1 MNLKKKILAVTII
14 PVLVLGIVS
23 IILTVTMVKSSVME
37 QVEEALKGTASSTL
51 AAYDQ
56 NAGDYIV
63 TTNGDIWKGSYNV
76 SKSENLV
83 DRIKENTGM
92 DVTFFYGTKR
102 VMTSALDA
110 NGERILGSP
119 AGDVITQKVLNDGEE
134 YFTSRVSLD
143 GVMNYGYYMPV
154 YQNGSNDKIIGMV
167 FVGTNK
173 ADKDTVLNRII
184 VMICTAVVI
193 VMAICIGISMKIAYS
208 ISSDIKRSVGIVEQ
222 VAGGS
227 LNIDVDK
234 KLLNRKDEIG
244 DLARGT
250 VSLSNAMN
258 SVINEISSNS
268 KLLLETSGVLGEAAD
283 NTDKTMNEVSA
294 TVNQMV
300 ENSSIQSANSKAAF
314 DHMKI
319 MENNIS
325 ETTSEAALLNES
337 AVSMQKSGTKVS
349 ETLFKLCNINDNVK
363 DIIEEVKEQTNRTN
377 ESVNKIN
384 SAISFISAVAEETNL
399 LSLNAS
405 IEAARAGEAGKGFS
419 VVAEQVRILSSNTSQ
434 SAEDI
439 VKYVAELRE
448 SIDSLASAMDE
459 TTLTLGEGNKKVEQ
473 SLAAI
478 QQMNGQMDNIS
489 VSVDS
494 IFNDIDTQTGVTK
507 SLAKQIENISQ
518 SYNILSDECIQS
530 GQRVFKLGRY
540 LDKTRSD
547 LVRGCSNITQQDW
560 MRVFEVDH
568 YVLTW
573 RVYNNIVG
581 FEHLKK
587 KQVDNPLGCKLGK
600 WLNSQTD
607 SRLTESLEFGQL
619 VKTHEVLHHFA
630 TLSWQAKEDGDD
642 KKALSY
648 FNDTYDAFLKYDKA
662 LNNLQKKMQ
671 QLGYNNATQI
681 VSFEE

>member
-63 TTNGDIWKGSYNV
+63 TTSGDIWKGSYNV

-110 NGERILGSP
+110 NGERILGSS

-154 YQNGSNDKIIGMV
+154 YQNGSNDEIIGMV

-173 ADKDTVLNRII
+173 ADKDAVLNRII
-184 VMICTAVVI
+184 AMICTAVVI

-208 ISSDIKRSVGIVEQ
+208 ISSDIKRSVGIVEK

-227 LNIDVDK
+227 LNIDIEK
-234 KLLNRKDEIG
+234 KMLNRKDEIG

-258 SVINEISSNS
+258 SVINEISNNS

-294 TVNQMV
+294 TVSQMV
-300 ENSSIQSANSKAAF
+300 ENSTIQSTNSKAAF

-325 ETTSEAALLNES
+325 ETTSEASLLSES
-337 AVSMQKSGTKVS
+337 AVSMQESGTKVS

-363 DIIEEVKEQTNRTN
+363 NIIEEVKEQTNRTN

-405 IEAARAGEAGKGFS
+405 IEAARAGEAGKGFA
-419 VVAEQVRILSSNTSQ
+419 VVAQQIKKLAEQSNDSSKQIDDITKVLMQDSYKSVEIMQKMQDIVASQ
-434 SAEDI
+434 SESMEETRIIVGQVLNDIRSSKDSIELIMNSTVKLEDSRNKVSGAVEELAEIAGQNMESTRRTFEETQKVTDTFKEVYSGA
-439 VKYVAELRE
+439 VKLRE
-448 SIDSLASAMDE
+448 IADKLAE
-459 TTLTLGEGNKKVEQ
+459 
-473 SLAAI
+473 
-478 QQMNGQMDNIS
+478 S
-489 VSVDS
+489 VS
-494 IFNDIDTQTGVTK
+494 
-507 SLAKQIENISQ
+507 
-518 SYNILSDECIQS
+518 Y
-530 GQRVFKLGRY
+530 FK
-540 LDKTRSD
+540 
-547 LVRGCSNITQQDW
+547 
-560 MRVFEVDH
+560 M
-568 YVLTW
+568 
-573 RVYNNIVG
+573 
-581 FEHLKK
+581 
-587 KQVDNPLGCKLGK
+587 
-600 WLNSQTD
+600 
-607 SRLTESLEFGQL
+607 
-619 VKTHEVLHHFA
+619 
-630 TLSWQAKEDGDD
+630 
-642 KKALSY
+642 
-648 FNDTYDAFLKYDKA
+648 
-662 LNNLQKKMQ
+662 
-671 QLGYNNATQI
+671 
-681 VSFEE
+681 

>member
-63 TTNGDIWKGSYNV
+63 TTSGDIWKGSYNV

-154 YQNGSNDKIIGMV
+154 YQNGSNDEIIGMV

-173 ADKDTVLNRII
+173 ADKDAVLNRII
-184 VMICTAVVI
+184 AMICTAVVI

-208 ISSDIKRSVGIVEQ
+208 ISSDIKRSVGIVEK

-227 LNIDVDK
+227 LNIDIEK
-234 KLLNRKDEIG
+234 KMLNRKDEIG

-258 SVINEISSNS
+258 SVINEISNNS

-294 TVNQMV
+294 TVSQMV
-300 ENSSIQSANSKAAF
+300 ENSTIQSTNSKAAF

-325 ETTSEAALLNES
+325 ETTSEASLLSES
-337 AVSMQKSGTKVS
+337 AVSMQESGTKVS

-363 DIIEEVKEQTNRTN
+363 NIIEEVKEQTNRTN

-405 IEAARAGEAGKGFS
+405 IEAARAGEAGKGFA
-419 VVAEQVRILSSNTSQ
+419 VVAQQIKKLAEQSNDSSKQIDDITKVLMQDSYKSVEIMQKMQDIVASQ
-434 SAEDI
+434 SESMEETRIIVGQVLNDIRSSKDSIELIMNSTVKLEDSRNKVSGAVEELAEIAGQNMESTRRTFEETQKVTDTFKEVYSGA
-439 VKYVAELRE
+439 VKLRE
-448 SIDSLASAMDE
+448 IADKLAE
-459 TTLTLGEGNKKVEQ
+459 
-473 SLAAI
+473 
-478 QQMNGQMDNIS
+478 S
-489 VSVDS
+489 VS
-494 IFNDIDTQTGVTK
+494 
-507 SLAKQIENISQ
+507 
-518 SYNILSDECIQS
+518 Y
-530 GQRVFKLGRY
+530 FK
-540 LDKTRSD
+540 
-547 LVRGCSNITQQDW
+547 
-560 MRVFEVDH
+560 M
-568 YVLTW
+568 
-573 RVYNNIVG
+573 
-581 FEHLKK
+581 
-587 KQVDNPLGCKLGK
+587 
-600 WLNSQTD
+600 
-607 SRLTESLEFGQL
+607 
-619 VKTHEVLHHFA
+619 
-630 TLSWQAKEDGDD
+630 
-642 KKALSY
+642 
-648 FNDTYDAFLKYDKA
+648 
-662 LNNLQKKMQ
+662 
-671 QLGYNNATQI
+671 
-681 VSFEE
+681 

>member
-63 TTNGDIWKGSYNV
+63 TTSGDIWKGSYNV

-154 YQNGSNDKIIGMV
+154 YQNGSNDEIIGMV

-173 ADKDTVLNRII
+173 ADKDAVLNRII
-184 VMICTAVVI
+184 VMICTAVI
-193 VMAICIGISMKIAYS
+193 LVMVICIGISMKIAYS
-208 ISSDIKRSVGIVEQ
+208 ISSDIKRSVGIVEK

-227 LNIDVDK
+227 LNIDIEK
-234 KLLNRKDEIG
+234 KMLNRKDEIG

-258 SVINEISSNS
+258 SVINEISNNS

-294 TVNQMV
+294 TVSQMV
-300 ENSSIQSANSKAAF
+300 ENSTIQSTNSKAAF

-325 ETTSEAALLNES
+325 ETTSEVSLLSES
-337 AVSMQKSGTKVS
+337 AVSMQESGTKVS

-363 DIIEEVKEQTNRTN
+363 NIIEEVKEQTNRTN

-405 IEAARAGEAGKGFS
+405 IEAARAGEAGKGFA
-419 VVAEQVRILSSNTSQ
+419 VVAQQIKKLAEQSNDSSKQIDDITKVLMQDSYKSVEIMQ
-434 SAEDI
+434 KMQDI
-439 VKYVAELRE
+439 V
-448 SIDSLASAMDE
+448 
-459 TTLTLGEGNKKVEQ
+459 
-473 SLAAI
+473 
-478 QQMNGQMDNIS
+478 
-489 VSVDS
+489 
-494 IFNDIDTQTGVTK
+494 
-507 SLAKQIENISQ
+507 ISQ
-518 SYNILSDECIQS
+518 SESMEE
-530 GQRVFKLGRY
+530 
-540 LDKTRSD
+540 TR
-547 LVRGCSNITQQDW
+547 I
-560 MRVFEVDH
+560 
-568 YVLTW
+568 
-573 RVYNNIVG
+573 IVG
-581 FEHLKK
+581 QVLNDIRSSKDSIELIMNSTVKLEGSRNKVSGAVEELAEIAGQNMESTQRTFEETQKVTDTFK
-587 KQVDNPLGCKLGK
+587 EVYSGAVKLREIADK
-600 WLNSQTD
+600 LA
-607 SRLTESLEFGQL
+607 ES
-619 VKTHEVLHHFA
+619 V
-630 TLSWQAKEDGDD
+630 
-642 KKALSY
+642 SY
-648 FNDTYDAFLKYDKA
+648 F
-662 LNNLQKKMQ
+662 KM
-671 QLGYNNATQI
+671 
-681 VSFEE
+681 

>member
-63 TTNGDIWKGSYNV
+63 TTSGDIWKGSYNV

-154 YQNGSNDKIIGMV
+154 YQNGSNDEIIGMV

-173 ADKDTVLNRII
+173 ADKDAVLNRII
-184 VMICTAVVI
+184 AMICTAVVI

-208 ISSDIKRSVGIVEQ
+208 ISSDIKRSVGIVEK

-227 LNIDVDK
+227 LNIDIEK
-234 KLLNRKDEIG
+234 KMLNRKDEIG

-258 SVINEISSNS
+258 SVINEISNNS

-294 TVNQMV
+294 TVSQMV
-300 ENSSIQSANSKAAF
+300 ENSTIQSTNSKAAF

-325 ETTSEAALLNES
+325 ETTSEASLLSES
-337 AVSMQKSGTKVS
+337 AVSMQESGTKVS

-363 DIIEEVKEQTNRTN
+363 NIIEEVKEQTNRTN

-405 IEAARAGEAGKGFS
+405 IEAARAGEAGKGFA
-419 VVAEQVRILSSNTSQ
+419 VVAQQIKKLAEQSNDSSKQIDDITKVLMQDSYKSVEIMQKMQDIVASQ
-434 SAEDI
+434 SESMEETRIIVGQVLNDIRSSKDSIELIMNSTVKLEGSRNKVSGAVEELAEIAGQNMESTQRTFEETQKVTDTFKEVYSGA
-439 VKYVAELRE
+439 VKLRE
-448 SIDSLASAMDE
+448 IADKLAE
-459 TTLTLGEGNKKVEQ
+459 
-473 SLAAI
+473 
-478 QQMNGQMDNIS
+478 S
-489 VSVDS
+489 VS
-494 IFNDIDTQTGVTK
+494 
-507 SLAKQIENISQ
+507 
-518 SYNILSDECIQS
+518 Y
-530 GQRVFKLGRY
+530 FK
-540 LDKTRSD
+540 
-547 LVRGCSNITQQDW
+547 
-560 MRVFEVDH
+560 M
-568 YVLTW
+568 
-573 RVYNNIVG
+573 
-581 FEHLKK
+581 
-587 KQVDNPLGCKLGK
+587 
-600 WLNSQTD
+600 
-607 SRLTESLEFGQL
+607 
-619 VKTHEVLHHFA
+619 
-630 TLSWQAKEDGDD
+630 
-642 KKALSY
+642 
-648 FNDTYDAFLKYDKA
+648 
-662 LNNLQKKMQ
+662 
-671 QLGYNNATQI
+671 
-681 VSFEE
+681 

>member
-1 MNLKKKILAVTII
+1 M
-14 PVLVLGIVS
+14 
-23 IILTVTMVKSSVME
+23 
-37 QVEEALKGTASSTL
+37 
-51 AAYDQ
+51 
-56 NAGDYIV
+56 

-154 YQNGSNDKIIGMV
+154 YQNGSNDEIIGMV

-184 VMICTAVVI
+184 AMICTAVVI

-258 SVINEISSNS
+258 SVINEISNNS
-268 KLLLETSGVLGEAAD
+268 KLLLETSGVLGDAAD

-337 AVSMQKSGTKVS
+337 AVSMQESGTKVS

-405 IEAARAGEAGKGFS
+405 IEAARAGEAGKGFA
-419 VVAEQVRILSSNTSQ
+419 VVAQQIKKLAEQSNDSSKQIDDITKVLMQDSYKSVEIMQ
-434 SAEDI
+434 KMQDI
-439 VKYVAELRE
+439 V
-448 SIDSLASAMDE
+448 
-459 TTLTLGEGNKKVEQ
+459 
-473 SLAAI
+473 
-478 QQMNGQMDNIS
+478 
-489 VSVDS
+489 
-494 IFNDIDTQTGVTK
+494 
-507 SLAKQIENISQ
+507 ISQ
-518 SYNILSDECIQS
+518 SESMEE
-530 GQRVFKLGRY
+530 
-540 LDKTRSD
+540 TR
-547 LVRGCSNITQQDW
+547 I
-560 MRVFEVDH
+560 
-568 YVLTW
+568 
-573 RVYNNIVG
+573 IVG
-581 FEHLKK
+581 QVLNDIRSSKDSIELIMNSTVKLEGSRNKVSGAVEELAEIAGQNMESTQRTFEETQK
-587 KQVDNPLGCKLGK
+587 VTDTFREVYSGAVKLREIADK
-600 WLNSQTD
+600 LA
-607 SRLTESLEFGQL
+607 ES
-619 VKTHEVLHHFA
+619 V
-630 TLSWQAKEDGDD
+630 
-642 KKALSY
+642 SY
-648 FNDTYDAFLKYDKA
+648 F
-662 LNNLQKKMQ
+662 KM
-671 QLGYNNATQI
+671 
-681 VSFEE
+681 

>member
-14 PVLVLGIVS
+14 PVLVLGMVS

-63 TTNGDIWKGSYNV
+63 TTSGDIWKGSYNV

-154 YQNGSNDKIIGMV
+154 YQNGSNDEIIGMV

-173 ADKDTVLNRII
+173 ADKDAVLNRII
-184 VMICTAVVI
+184 AMICTAVVI

-208 ISSDIKRSVGIVEQ
+208 ISSDIKRSVGIVEK

-227 LNIDVDK
+227 LNIDIEK
-234 KLLNRKDEIG
+234 KMLNRKDEIG

-258 SVINEISSNS
+258 SVINEISNNS

-294 TVNQMV
+294 TVSQMV
-300 ENSSIQSANSKAAF
+300 ENSTIQSTNSKAAF

-325 ETTSEAALLNES
+325 ETTSEASLLSES
-337 AVSMQKSGTKVS
+337 AVSMQESGTKVS

-363 DIIEEVKEQTNRTN
+363 NIIEEVKEQTNRTN

-405 IEAARAGEAGKGFS
+405 IEAARAGEAGKGFA
-419 VVAEQVRILSSNTSQ
+419 VVAQQIKKLAGQSNDSSKQIDDITKVLMQDSYKSVEIMQKMQDIVASQ
-434 SAEDI
+434 SESMEETRIIVGQVLNDIRSSKDSIELIMNSTVKLEDSRNKVSGAVEELAEIAGQNMESTRRTFEETQKVTDTFKEVYSGA
-439 VKYVAELRE
+439 VKLRE
-448 SIDSLASAMDE
+448 IADKLAE
-459 TTLTLGEGNKKVEQ
+459 
-473 SLAAI
+473 
-478 QQMNGQMDNIS
+478 S
-489 VSVDS
+489 VS
-494 IFNDIDTQTGVTK
+494 
-507 SLAKQIENISQ
+507 
-518 SYNILSDECIQS
+518 Y
-530 GQRVFKLGRY
+530 FK
-540 LDKTRSD
+540 
-547 LVRGCSNITQQDW
+547 
-560 MRVFEVDH
+560 M
-568 YVLTW
+568 
-573 RVYNNIVG
+573 
-581 FEHLKK
+581 
-587 KQVDNPLGCKLGK
+587 
-600 WLNSQTD
+600 
-607 SRLTESLEFGQL
+607 
-619 VKTHEVLHHFA
+619 
-630 TLSWQAKEDGDD
+630 
-642 KKALSY
+642 
-648 FNDTYDAFLKYDKA
+648 
-662 LNNLQKKMQ
+662 
-671 QLGYNNATQI
+671 
-681 VSFEE
+681 

>member
-63 TTNGDIWKGSYNV
+63 TTSGDIWKGSYNV

-154 YQNGSNDKIIGMV
+154 YQNGSNDEIIGMV

-173 ADKDTVLNRII
+173 ADKDAVLNRII
-184 VMICTAVVI
+184 VMICTAVI
-193 VMAICIGISMKIAYS
+193 LVMVICIGISMKIAYS
-208 ISSDIKRSVGIVEQ
+208 ISSDIKRSVGIVEK

-227 LNIDVDK
+227 LNIDIEK
-234 KLLNRKDEIG
+234 KMLNRKDEIG

-258 SVINEISSNS
+258 SVINEISNNS

-294 TVNQMV
+294 TVSQMV
-300 ENSSIQSANSKAAF
+300 ENSTIQSTNSKAAF

-325 ETTSEAALLNES
+325 ETTSEASLLSES
-337 AVSMQKSGTKVS
+337 AVSMQESGTKVS

-363 DIIEEVKEQTNRTN
+363 NIIEEVKEQTNRTN

-405 IEAARAGEAGKGFS
+405 IEAARAGEAGKGFA
-419 VVAEQVRILSSNTSQ
+419 VVAQQIKKLAEQSNDSSKQIDDITKVLMQDSYKSVEIMQKMQDIVASQ
-434 SAEDI
+434 SESMEETRIIVGQVLNDIRSSKDGIELIMNSTVKLEDSRNKVSGAVEELAEIAGQNMESTRRTFEETQKVTDTFKEVYSGA
-439 VKYVAELRE
+439 VKLRE
-448 SIDSLASAMDE
+448 IADKLAE
-459 TTLTLGEGNKKVEQ
+459 
-473 SLAAI
+473 
-478 QQMNGQMDNIS
+478 S
-489 VSVDS
+489 VS
-494 IFNDIDTQTGVTK
+494 
-507 SLAKQIENISQ
+507 
-518 SYNILSDECIQS
+518 Y
-530 GQRVFKLGRY
+530 FK
-540 LDKTRSD
+540 
-547 LVRGCSNITQQDW
+547 
-560 MRVFEVDH
+560 M
-568 YVLTW
+568 
-573 RVYNNIVG
+573 
-581 FEHLKK
+581 
-587 KQVDNPLGCKLGK
+587 
-600 WLNSQTD
+600 
-607 SRLTESLEFGQL
+607 
-619 VKTHEVLHHFA
+619 
-630 TLSWQAKEDGDD
+630 
-642 KKALSY
+642 
-648 FNDTYDAFLKYDKA
+648 
-662 LNNLQKKMQ
+662 
-671 QLGYNNATQI
+671 
-681 VSFEE
+681 

>member
-1 MNLKKKILAVTII
+1 
-14 PVLVLGIVS
+14 
-23 IILTVTMVKSSVME
+23 
-37 QVEEALKGTASSTL
+37 
-51 AAYDQ
+51 
-56 NAGDYIV
+56 
-63 TTNGDIWKGSYNV
+63 
-76 SKSENLV
+76 
-83 DRIKENTGM
+83 M

-154 YQNGSNDKIIGMV
+154 YQNGSNDEIIGMV

-173 ADKDTVLNRII
+173 ADKDAVLNRII
-184 VMICTAVVI
+184 VMICTAVVF
-193 VMAICIGISMKIAYS
+193 VMVICIGISMKIAYS
-208 ISSDIKRSVGIVEQ
+208 ISSDIKRSVGIVEK

-227 LNIDVDK
+227 LNIDIDK
-234 KLLNRKDEIG
+234 KMLNRKDEIG

-258 SVINEISSNS
+258 SVIYEISNNS

-405 IEAARAGEAGKGFS
+405 IEAARAGEAGKGFA
-419 VVAEQVRILSSNTSQ
+419 VVAQQIKKLAEQSNDSSKQIDDITKVLMQDSYKSVEIMQ
-434 SAEDI
+434 KMQDI
-439 VKYVAELRE
+439 V
-448 SIDSLASAMDE
+448 
-459 TTLTLGEGNKKVEQ
+459 
-473 SLAAI
+473 
-478 QQMNGQMDNIS
+478 
-489 VSVDS
+489 
-494 IFNDIDTQTGVTK
+494 
-507 SLAKQIENISQ
+507 ISQ
-518 SYNILSDECIQS
+518 SESMEE
-530 GQRVFKLGRY
+530 
-540 LDKTRSD
+540 TR
-547 LVRGCSNITQQDW
+547 I
-560 MRVFEVDH
+560 
-568 YVLTW
+568 
-573 RVYNNIVG
+573 IVG
-581 FEHLKK
+581 QVLNDIRSSKDSIELIMNSTVKLEGSRNKVSGAVEELAEIAGQNMESTQRTFEETQKVTDTFK
-587 KQVDNPLGCKLGK
+587 EVYSGAVKLREIADK
-600 WLNSQTD
+600 LA
-607 SRLTESLEFGQL
+607 ES
-619 VKTHEVLHHFA
+619 V
-630 TLSWQAKEDGDD
+630 
-642 KKALSY
+642 SY
-648 FNDTYDAFLKYDKA
+648 F
-662 LNNLQKKMQ
+662 KM
-671 QLGYNNATQI
+671 
-681 VSFEE
+681 

>member
-63 TTNGDIWKGSYNV
+63 TTSGDIWKGSYNV

-154 YQNGSNDKIIGMV
+154 YQNGSNDEIIGMV

-173 ADKDTVLNRII
+173 ADKDAVLNRII
-184 VMICTAVVI
+184 AMICTAVVI

-208 ISSDIKRSVGIVEQ
+208 ISSDIKRSVGIVEK

-227 LNIDVDK
+227 LNIDIEK
-234 KLLNRKDEIG
+234 KMLNRKDEIG

-250 VSLSNAMN
+250 ISLSNAMN
-258 SVINEISSNS
+258 SVINEISNNS

-294 TVNQMV
+294 TVSQMV
-300 ENSSIQSANSKAAF
+300 ENSTIQSTNSKAAF

-325 ETTSEAALLNES
+325 ETTSEASLLSES
-337 AVSMQKSGTKVS
+337 AVSMQESGTKVS

-363 DIIEEVKEQTNRTN
+363 NIIEEVKEQTNRTN

-405 IEAARAGEAGKGFS
+405 IEAARAGEAGKGFA
-419 VVAEQVRILSSNTSQ
+419 VVAQQIKKLAEQSNDSSKQIDDITKVLMQDSYKSVEIMQKMQDIVASQ
-434 SAEDI
+434 SESMEETRIIVGQVLNDIRSSKDSIELIMNSTVKLEDSRNKVSGAVEELAEIAGQNMESTRRTFEETQKVTDTFKEVYSGA
-439 VKYVAELRE
+439 VKLRE
-448 SIDSLASAMDE
+448 IADKLAE
-459 TTLTLGEGNKKVEQ
+459 
-473 SLAAI
+473 
-478 QQMNGQMDNIS
+478 S
-489 VSVDS
+489 VS
-494 IFNDIDTQTGVTK
+494 
-507 SLAKQIENISQ
+507 
-518 SYNILSDECIQS
+518 Y
-530 GQRVFKLGRY
+530 FK
-540 LDKTRSD
+540 
-547 LVRGCSNITQQDW
+547 
-560 MRVFEVDH
+560 M
-568 YVLTW
+568 
-573 RVYNNIVG
+573 
-581 FEHLKK
+581 
-587 KQVDNPLGCKLGK
+587 
-600 WLNSQTD
+600 
-607 SRLTESLEFGQL
+607 
-619 VKTHEVLHHFA
+619 
-630 TLSWQAKEDGDD
+630 
-642 KKALSY
+642 
-648 FNDTYDAFLKYDKA
+648 
-662 LNNLQKKMQ
+662 
-671 QLGYNNATQI
+671 
-681 VSFEE
+681 

>member
-63 TTNGDIWKGSYNV
+63 TTSGDIWKGSYNV

-154 YQNGSNDKIIGMV
+154 YQNGSNDEIIGMV

-173 ADKDTVLNRII
+173 ADKDAVLNRII
-184 VMICTAVVI
+184 VMICTAVI
-193 VMAICIGISMKIAYS
+193 LVMVICIGISMKIAYS

-258 SVINEISSNS
+258 SVINEISNNS

-294 TVNQMV
+294 TVSQMV
-300 ENSSIQSANSKAAF
+300 ENSTIQSTNSKAAF

-325 ETTSEAALLNES
+325 ETTSEASLLSES
-337 AVSMQKSGTKVS
+337 AVSMQESGTKVS

-363 DIIEEVKEQTNRTN
+363 NIIEEVKEQTNRTN

-405 IEAARAGEAGKGFS
+405 IEAARAGEAGKGFA
-419 VVAEQVRILSSNTSQ
+419 VVAQQIKKLAEQSNDSSKQIDDITKVLMQDSYKSVEIMQ
-434 SAEDI
+434 KMHDI
-439 VKYVAELRE
+439 V
-448 SIDSLASAMDE
+448 
-459 TTLTLGEGNKKVEQ
+459 
-473 SLAAI
+473 
-478 QQMNGQMDNIS
+478 
-489 VSVDS
+489 
-494 IFNDIDTQTGVTK
+494 
-507 SLAKQIENISQ
+507 ISQ
-518 SYNILSDECIQS
+518 SESMEE
-530 GQRVFKLGRY
+530 
-540 LDKTRSD
+540 TR
-547 LVRGCSNITQQDW
+547 I
-560 MRVFEVDH
+560 
-568 YVLTW
+568 
-573 RVYNNIVG
+573 IVG
-581 FEHLKK
+581 QVLNDIRSSKDSIELIMNSTVKLEGSRNKVSGAVEELAEIAGQNMESTQRTFEETQKVTDTFK
-587 KQVDNPLGCKLGK
+587 EVYSGAVKLREIADK
-600 WLNSQTD
+600 LA
-607 SRLTESLEFGQL
+607 ES
-619 VKTHEVLHHFA
+619 V
-630 TLSWQAKEDGDD
+630 
-642 KKALSY
+642 SY
-648 FNDTYDAFLKYDKA
+648 F
-662 LNNLQKKMQ
+662 KM
-671 QLGYNNATQI
+671 
-681 VSFEE
+681 

>member
-63 TTNGDIWKGSYNV
+63 TTSGDIWKGSYNV

-154 YQNGSNDKIIGMV
+154 YQNGSNDEIIGMV

-173 ADKDTVLNRII
+173 ADKDAVLNRII

-193 VMAICIGISMKIAYS
+193 VMVICIGISMKIAYS
-208 ISSDIKRSVGIVEQ
+208 ISSDIKRSVGIVEK

-227 LNIDVDK
+227 LNIDIEK
-234 KLLNRKDEIG
+234 KMLNRKDEIG

-258 SVINEISSNS
+258 SVINEISNNS

-294 TVNQMV
+294 TVSQMV
-300 ENSSIQSANSKAAF
+300 ENSTIQSTNSKAAF

-325 ETTSEAALLNES
+325 ETTSEASLLSES
-337 AVSMQKSGTKVS
+337 AVSMQESGTKVS

-363 DIIEEVKEQTNRTN
+363 NIIEEVKEQTNRTN

-405 IEAARAGEAGKGFS
+405 IEAARAGEAGKGFA
-419 VVAEQVRILSSNTSQ
+419 VVAQQIKKLAEQSNDSSKQIDDITKVLMQDSYKSVEIMQ
-434 SAEDI
+434 KMQDI
-439 VKYVAELRE
+439 V
-448 SIDSLASAMDE
+448 
-459 TTLTLGEGNKKVEQ
+459 
-473 SLAAI
+473 
-478 QQMNGQMDNIS
+478 
-489 VSVDS
+489 
-494 IFNDIDTQTGVTK
+494 
-507 SLAKQIENISQ
+507 ISQ
-518 SYNILSDECIQS
+518 SESMEE
-530 GQRVFKLGRY
+530 
-540 LDKTRSD
+540 TR
-547 LVRGCSNITQQDW
+547 I
-560 MRVFEVDH
+560 
-568 YVLTW
+568 
-573 RVYNNIVG
+573 IVG
-581 FEHLKK
+581 QVLNDIRSSKDSIELIMNSTVKLEGSRNKVSGAVEEPAEIAGQNMESTQRTFEETQKVTDTFK
-587 KQVDNPLGCKLGK
+587 EVYSGAVKLREIA
-600 WLNSQTD
+600 D
-607 SRLTESLEFGQL
+607 RLAES
-619 VKTHEVLHHFA
+619 V
-630 TLSWQAKEDGDD
+630 
-642 KKALSY
+642 SY
-648 FNDTYDAFLKYDKA
+648 F
-662 LNNLQKKMQ
+662 KM
-671 QLGYNNATQI
+671 
-681 VSFEE
+681 

>member
-14 PVLVLGIVS
+14 PVLVLGMVS
-23 IILTVTMVKSSVME
+23 IILTVTMVKSSVTE

-63 TTNGDIWKGSYNV
+63 TTSGDIWKGSYNV

-154 YQNGSNDKIIGMV
+154 YQNGSNDEIIGMV

-173 ADKDTVLNRII
+173 ADKDAVLNRII
-184 VMICTAVVI
+184 AMICTAVVI

-208 ISSDIKRSVGIVEQ
+208 ISSDIKRSVGIVEK

-227 LNIDVDK
+227 LNIDIEK
-234 KLLNRKDEIG
+234 KMLNRKDEIG

-258 SVINEISSNS
+258 SVINEISNNS

-294 TVNQMV
+294 TVSQMV
-300 ENSSIQSANSKAAF
+300 ENSTIQSTNSKAAF

-325 ETTSEAALLNES
+325 ETTSEASLLSES
-337 AVSMQKSGTKVS
+337 AVSMQESGTKVS

-363 DIIEEVKEQTNRTN
+363 NIIEEVKEQTNRTN

-405 IEAARAGEAGKGFS
+405 IEAARAGEAGKGFA
-419 VVAEQVRILSSNTSQ
+419 VVAQQIKKLAEQSNDSSKQIDDITKVLMQDSYKSVEIMQKMQDIVASQ
-434 SAEDI
+434 SESMEETRIIVGQVLNDIRSSKDSIELIMNSTVKLEDSRNKVSGAVEELAEIAGQNMESTRRTFEETQKVTDTFKEVYSGA
-439 VKYVAELRE
+439 VKLRE
-448 SIDSLASAMDE
+448 IADKLAE
-459 TTLTLGEGNKKVEQ
+459 
-473 SLAAI
+473 
-478 QQMNGQMDNIS
+478 S
-489 VSVDS
+489 VS
-494 IFNDIDTQTGVTK
+494 
-507 SLAKQIENISQ
+507 
-518 SYNILSDECIQS
+518 Y
-530 GQRVFKLGRY
+530 FK
-540 LDKTRSD
+540 
-547 LVRGCSNITQQDW
+547 
-560 MRVFEVDH
+560 M
-568 YVLTW
+568 
-573 RVYNNIVG
+573 
-581 FEHLKK
+581 
-587 KQVDNPLGCKLGK
+587 
-600 WLNSQTD
+600 
-607 SRLTESLEFGQL
+607 
-619 VKTHEVLHHFA
+619 
-630 TLSWQAKEDGDD
+630 
-642 KKALSY
+642 
-648 FNDTYDAFLKYDKA
+648 
-662 LNNLQKKMQ
+662 
-671 QLGYNNATQI
+671 
-681 VSFEE
+681 

>member
-63 TTNGDIWKGSYNV
+63 TTSGDIWKGSYNV

-110 NGERILGSP
+110 KGERILGSP

-154 YQNGSNDKIIGMV
+154 YQNGSNDEIIGMV

-173 ADKDTVLNRII
+173 ADKDAVLNRII
-184 VMICTAVVI
+184 AMICTAVVI

-208 ISSDIKRSVGIVEQ
+208 ISSDIKRSVGIVEK

-227 LNIDVDK
+227 LNIDIEK
-234 KLLNRKDEIG
+234 KMLNRKDEIG

-258 SVINEISSNS
+258 SVINEISNNS

-294 TVNQMV
+294 TVSQMV
-300 ENSSIQSANSKAAF
+300 ENSTIQSTNSKAAF

-325 ETTSEAALLNES
+325 ETTSEASLLSES
-337 AVSMQKSGTKVS
+337 AVSMQESGTKVS

-363 DIIEEVKEQTNRTN
+363 NIIEEVKEQTNRTN

-405 IEAARAGEAGKGFS
+405 IEAARAGEAGKGFA
-419 VVAEQVRILSSNTSQ
+419 VVAQQIKKLAEQSNDSSKQIDDITKVLMQDSYKSVEIMQKMQDIVASQ
-434 SAEDI
+434 SESMEETRIIVGQVLNDIRSSKDSIELIMNSTVKLEDSRNKVSGAVEELAEIAGQNMESTRRTFEETQKVTDTFKEVYSGA
-439 VKYVAELRE
+439 VKLRE
-448 SIDSLASAMDE
+448 IADKLAE
-459 TTLTLGEGNKKVEQ
+459 
-473 SLAAI
+473 
-478 QQMNGQMDNIS
+478 S
-489 VSVDS
+489 VS
-494 IFNDIDTQTGVTK
+494 
-507 SLAKQIENISQ
+507 
-518 SYNILSDECIQS
+518 Y
-530 GQRVFKLGRY
+530 FK
-540 LDKTRSD
+540 
-547 LVRGCSNITQQDW
+547 
-560 MRVFEVDH
+560 M
-568 YVLTW
+568 
-573 RVYNNIVG
+573 
-581 FEHLKK
+581 
-587 KQVDNPLGCKLGK
+587 
-600 WLNSQTD
+600 
-607 SRLTESLEFGQL
+607 
-619 VKTHEVLHHFA
+619 
-630 TLSWQAKEDGDD
+630 
-642 KKALSY
+642 
-648 FNDTYDAFLKYDKA
+648 
-662 LNNLQKKMQ
+662 
-671 QLGYNNATQI
+671 
-681 VSFEE
+681 

>member
-63 TTNGDIWKGSYNV
+63 TTSGDIWKGSYNV

-154 YQNGSNDKIIGMV
+154 YQNGSNDEIIGMV

-173 ADKDTVLNRII
+173 ADKDAVLNRII
-184 VMICTAVVI
+184 VMICTAVI
-193 VMAICIGISMKIAYS
+193 LVMVICIGISMKIAYS
-208 ISSDIKRSVGIVEQ
+208 ISSDIKRSVGIVEK

-258 SVINEISSNS
+258 SVINEISNNS

-294 TVNQMV
+294 TVSQMV
-300 ENSSIQSANSKAAF
+300 ENSTIQSTNSKAAF

-325 ETTSEAALLNES
+325 ETTSEASLLSES
-337 AVSMQKSGTKVS
+337 AVSMQESGTKVS

-405 IEAARAGEAGKGFS
+405 IEAARAGEAGKGFA
-419 VVAEQVRILSSNTSQ
+419 VVAQQIKKLAEQSNDSSKQIDDITKVLMQDSYKSVEIMQ
-434 SAEDI
+434 KMHDI
-439 VKYVAELRE
+439 V
-448 SIDSLASAMDE
+448 
-459 TTLTLGEGNKKVEQ
+459 
-473 SLAAI
+473 
-478 QQMNGQMDNIS
+478 
-489 VSVDS
+489 
-494 IFNDIDTQTGVTK
+494 
-507 SLAKQIENISQ
+507 ISQ
-518 SYNILSDECIQS
+518 SESMEE
-530 GQRVFKLGRY
+530 
-540 LDKTRSD
+540 TR
-547 LVRGCSNITQQDW
+547 I
-560 MRVFEVDH
+560 
-568 YVLTW
+568 
-573 RVYNNIVG
+573 IVG
-581 FEHLKK
+581 QVLNDIRSSKDSIELIMNSTVKLEGSRNKVSGAVEELAEIAGQNMESTQRTFEETQKVTDTFK
-587 KQVDNPLGCKLGK
+587 EVYSGAVKLREIADK
-600 WLNSQTD
+600 LA
-607 SRLTESLEFGQL
+607 ES
-619 VKTHEVLHHFA
+619 V
-630 TLSWQAKEDGDD
+630 
-642 KKALSY
+642 SY
-648 FNDTYDAFLKYDKA
+648 F
-662 LNNLQKKMQ
+662 KM
-671 QLGYNNATQI
+671 
-681 VSFEE
+681 

>member
-63 TTNGDIWKGSYNV
+63 TTSGDIWKGSYNV

-154 YQNGSNDKIIGMV
+154 YQNGSNDEIIGMV

-173 ADKDTVLNRII
+173 ADKDAVLNRII
-184 VMICTAVVI
+184 AMICTAVVI

-208 ISSDIKRSVGIVEQ
+208 ISSDIKRSVGIVEK

-227 LNIDVDK
+227 LNIDIEK
-234 KLLNRKDEIG
+234 KMLNRKDEIG

-258 SVINEISSNS
+258 SVINEISNNS

-294 TVNQMV
+294 TVSQMV
-300 ENSSIQSANSKAAF
+300 ENSTIQSTNSKAAF

-325 ETTSEAALLNES
+325 ETTSEVSLLSES
-337 AVSMQKSGTKVS
+337 AVSMQESGTKVS

-363 DIIEEVKEQTNRTN
+363 NIIEEVKEQTNRTN

-405 IEAARAGEAGKGFS
+405 IEAARAGEAGKGFA
-419 VVAEQVRILSSNTSQ
+419 VVAQQIKKLAEQSNDSSKQIDDITKVLMQDSYKSVEIMQKMQDIVASQ
-434 SAEDI
+434 SESMEETRIIVGQVLNDIRSSKDSIELIMNSTVKLEDSRNKVSGAVEELAEIAGQNMESTRRTFEETQKVTDTFKEVYSGA
-439 VKYVAELRE
+439 VKLRE
-448 SIDSLASAMDE
+448 IADKLAE
-459 TTLTLGEGNKKVEQ
+459 
-473 SLAAI
+473 
-478 QQMNGQMDNIS
+478 S
-489 VSVDS
+489 VS
-494 IFNDIDTQTGVTK
+494 
-507 SLAKQIENISQ
+507 
-518 SYNILSDECIQS
+518 Y
-530 GQRVFKLGRY
+530 FK
-540 LDKTRSD
+540 
-547 LVRGCSNITQQDW
+547 
-560 MRVFEVDH
+560 M
-568 YVLTW
+568 
-573 RVYNNIVG
+573 
-581 FEHLKK
+581 
-587 KQVDNPLGCKLGK
+587 
-600 WLNSQTD
+600 
-607 SRLTESLEFGQL
+607 
-619 VKTHEVLHHFA
+619 
-630 TLSWQAKEDGDD
+630 
-642 KKALSY
+642 
-648 FNDTYDAFLKYDKA
+648 
-662 LNNLQKKMQ
+662 
-671 QLGYNNATQI
+671 
-681 VSFEE
+681 

>member
-1 MNLKKKILAVTII
+1 
-14 PVLVLGIVS
+14 
-23 IILTVTMVKSSVME
+23 
-37 QVEEALKGTASSTL
+37 
-51 AAYDQ
+51 
-56 NAGDYIV
+56 
-63 TTNGDIWKGSYNV
+63 
-76 SKSENLV
+76 
-83 DRIKENTGM
+83 M

-154 YQNGSNDKIIGMV
+154 YQNGSNDEIIGMV

-173 ADKDTVLNRII
+173 ADKDAVLNRII
-184 VMICTAVVI
+184 VMICTAVI
-193 VMAICIGISMKIAYS
+193 LVMVICIGISMKIAYS

-377 ESVNKIN
+377 ESGNKIN

-405 IEAARAGEAGKGFS
+405 IEAARAGEAGKGFA
-419 VVAEQVRILSSNTSQ
+419 VVAQQIKKLAEQSNDSSKQIDDITKVLMQDSYKSVEIMQ
-434 SAEDI
+434 KMQDI
-439 VKYVAELRE
+439 V
-448 SIDSLASAMDE
+448 
-459 TTLTLGEGNKKVEQ
+459 
-473 SLAAI
+473 
-478 QQMNGQMDNIS
+478 
-489 VSVDS
+489 
-494 IFNDIDTQTGVTK
+494 
-507 SLAKQIENISQ
+507 ISQ
-518 SYNILSDECIQS
+518 SESMEE
-530 GQRVFKLGRY
+530 
-540 LDKTRSD
+540 TR
-547 LVRGCSNITQQDW
+547 I
-560 MRVFEVDH
+560 
-568 YVLTW
+568 
-573 RVYNNIVG
+573 IVG
-581 FEHLKK
+581 QVLNDIRSSKDSIELIMNSTVKLEGSRNKVSGAVEELAEIAGQNMESTQRTFEETQK
-587 KQVDNPLGCKLGK
+587 VTDTFREVYSGAVKLREIADK
-600 WLNSQTD
+600 LA
-607 SRLTESLEFGQL
+607 ES
-619 VKTHEVLHHFA
+619 V
-630 TLSWQAKEDGDD
+630 
-642 KKALSY
+642 SY
-648 FNDTYDAFLKYDKA
+648 F
-662 LNNLQKKMQ
+662 KM
-671 QLGYNNATQI
+671 
-681 VSFEE
+681 

>member
-63 TTNGDIWKGSYNV
+63 TTSGDIWKGSYNV

-154 YQNGSNDKIIGMV
+154 YQNGSNDEIIGMV

-173 ADKDTVLNRII
+173 ADKDAVLNRII

-283 NTDKTMNEVSA
+283 NTD
-294 TVNQMV
+294 
-300 ENSSIQSANSKAAF
+300 
-314 DHMKI
+314 
-319 MENNIS
+319 
-325 ETTSEAALLNES
+325 
-337 AVSMQKSGTKVS
+337 
-349 ETLFKLCNINDNVK
+349 
-363 DIIEEVKEQTNRTN
+363 IIY
-377 ESVNKIN
+377 I
-384 SAISFISAVAEETNL
+384 A
-399 LSLNAS
+399 
-405 IEAARAGEAGKGFS
+405 
-419 VVAEQVRILSSNTSQ
+419 
-434 SAEDI
+434 
-439 VKYVAELRE
+439 
-448 SIDSLASAMDE
+448 
-459 TTLTLGEGNKKVEQ
+459 
-473 SLAAI
+473 
-478 QQMNGQMDNIS
+478 
-489 VSVDS
+489 
-494 IFNDIDTQTGVTK
+494 
-507 SLAKQIENISQ
+507 
-518 SYNILSDECIQS
+518 
-530 GQRVFKLGRY
+530 
-540 LDKTRSD
+540 
-547 LVRGCSNITQQDW
+547 CSN
-560 MRVFEVDH
+560 
-568 YVLTW
+568 
-573 RVYNNIVG
+573 
-581 FEHLKK
+581 
-587 KQVDNPLGCKLGK
+587 
-600 WLNSQTD
+600 
-607 SRLTESLEFGQL
+607 
-619 VKTHEVLHHFA
+619 
-630 TLSWQAKEDGDD
+630 
-642 KKALSY
+642 
-648 FNDTYDAFLKYDKA
+648 
-662 LNNLQKKMQ
+662 
-671 QLGYNNATQI
+671 
-681 VSFEE
+681 

>member
-63 TTNGDIWKGSYNV
+63 TTSGDIWKGSYNV

-154 YQNGSNDKIIGMV
+154 YQNGSNDEIIGMV

-173 ADKDTVLNRII
+173 ADKDAVLNRII
-184 VMICTAVVI
+184 AMICTAVVI

-208 ISSDIKRSVGIVEQ
+208 ISSDIKRSVGIVEK

-227 LNIDVDK
+227 LNIDIEK
-234 KLLNRKDEIG
+234 KMLNRKDEIG

-258 SVINEISSNS
+258 SVINEISNNS

-294 TVNQMV
+294 TVSQMV
-300 ENSSIQSANSKAAF
+300 ENSTIQSTNSKAAF

-325 ETTSEAALLNES
+325 ETTSEASLLSES
-337 AVSMQKSGTKVS
+337 AVSMQESGTKVS

-363 DIIEEVKEQTNRTN
+363 NIIEEVKEQTNRTN

-405 IEAARAGEAGKGFS
+405 IEAARAGEAGKGFA
-419 VVAEQVRILSSNTSQ
+419 VVAQQIKKLAEQSNDSSKQIDDITKVLMQDSYKSVEIMQKMQDIVASQ
-434 SAEDI
+434 SESMEETRIIVGQVLNDI
-439 VKYVAELRE
+439 RSSK
-448 SIDSLASAMDE
+448 
-459 TTLTLGEGNKKVEQ
+459 
-473 SLAAI
+473 
-478 QQMNGQMDNIS
+478 
-489 VSVDS
+489 DS
-494 IFNDIDTQTGVTK
+494 IELIMNSTVKLEDSRNKVSGAVEELAEIAGQNMESTRRTFEETQKV
-507 SLAKQIENISQ
+507 QIRSRKF
-518 SYNILSDECIQS
+518 IQEPS
-530 GQRVFKLGRY
+530 SLGR
-540 LDKTRSD
+540 L
-547 LVRGCSNITQQDW
+547 
-560 MRVFEVDH
+560 
-568 YVLTW
+568 LT
-573 RVYNNIVG
+573 I
-581 FEHLKK
+581 
-587 KQVDNPLGCKLGK
+587 
-600 WLNSQTD
+600 
-607 SRLTESLEFGQL
+607 
-619 VKTHEVLHHFA
+619 
-630 TLSWQAKEDGDD
+630 
-642 KKALSY
+642 
-648 FNDTYDAFLKYDKA
+648 
-662 LNNLQKKMQ
+662 
-671 QLGYNNATQI
+671 
-681 VSFEE
+681 

>member
-63 TTNGDIWKGSYNV
+63 TTSGDIWKGSYNV

-92 DVTFFYGTKR
+92 DVIFFYGTKR

-154 YQNGSNDKIIGMV
+154 YQNGSNDEIIGMV

-173 ADKDTVLNRII
+173 ADKDAVLNRII
-184 VMICTAVVI
+184 AMICTAVVI

-208 ISSDIKRSVGIVEQ
+208 ISSDIKRSVGIVEK

-227 LNIDVDK
+227 LNIDIEK
-234 KLLNRKDEIG
+234 KMLNRKDEIG

-258 SVINEISSNS
+258 SVINEISNNS

-294 TVNQMV
+294 TVSQMV
-300 ENSSIQSANSKAAF
+300 ENSTIQSTNSKAAF

-325 ETTSEAALLNES
+325 ETTSEASLLSES
-337 AVSMQKSGTKVS
+337 AVSMQESGTKVS

-363 DIIEEVKEQTNRTN
+363 NIIEEVKEQTNRTN

-405 IEAARAGEAGKGFS
+405 IEAARAGEAGKGFA
-419 VVAEQVRILSSNTSQ
+419 VVAQQIKKLAEQSNDSSKQIDDITKVLMQDSYKSVEIMQKMQDIVASQ
-434 SAEDI
+434 SESMEETRIIVGQVLNDIRSSKDSIELIMNSTVKLEDSRNKVSGAVEELAEIAGQNMESTRRTFEETQKVTDTFKEVYSGA
-439 VKYVAELRE
+439 VKLRE
-448 SIDSLASAMDE
+448 IADKLAE
-459 TTLTLGEGNKKVEQ
+459 
-473 SLAAI
+473 
-478 QQMNGQMDNIS
+478 S
-489 VSVDS
+489 VS
-494 IFNDIDTQTGVTK
+494 
-507 SLAKQIENISQ
+507 
-518 SYNILSDECIQS
+518 Y
-530 GQRVFKLGRY
+530 FK
-540 LDKTRSD
+540 
-547 LVRGCSNITQQDW
+547 
-560 MRVFEVDH
+560 M
-568 YVLTW
+568 
-573 RVYNNIVG
+573 
-581 FEHLKK
+581 
-587 KQVDNPLGCKLGK
+587 
-600 WLNSQTD
+600 
-607 SRLTESLEFGQL
+607 
-619 VKTHEVLHHFA
+619 
-630 TLSWQAKEDGDD
+630 
-642 KKALSY
+642 
-648 FNDTYDAFLKYDKA
+648 
-662 LNNLQKKMQ
+662 
-671 QLGYNNATQI
+671 
-681 VSFEE
+681 